1 MKTIATLTAAT
12 LLAAPAYAE
21 SHVTGDAEA
30 GGEAF
35 NRQCV
40 ACHVVENAEG
50 EIVAGRK
57 ARTGPNL
64 YGVVNRQLGTVED
77 FKYGDAMIEA
87 GAENGLTWTEENFVG
102 YVQDPTPWLRE
113 TLDDRRARGKMAFK
127 VRKEEDAINIYA
139 YLASIGPDMMME
151 EGAMEE
157 DAEAAESN

>member
-12 LLAAPAYAE
+12 LLASPAFPE

-50 EIVAGRK
+50 EILAGRK
-57 ARTGPNL
+57 VRTGPNL
-64 YGVVNRQLGTVED
+64 YGVVNRALGTAEG
-77 FKYGDAMIEA
+77 FKYGKSMIEA
-87 GAENGLTWTEENFVG
+87 GDEGGLTWTEENFVG

-113 TLDDRRARGKMAFK
+113 ALDDKRARGKMAFK
-127 VRKEEDAINIYA
+127 VKDADDATNIYA
-139 YLASIGPDMMME
+139 YLASIGPEMMME
-151 EGAMEE
+151 E
-157 DAEAAESN
+157 AAEEEAPAASN